1 MGIVKRCDKLGH
13 NFYGETLVKENE
25 IESERTKDSE
35 GISFLCVDAI
45 EISLFIEKEGLGFY
59 EKAAK
64 NVSDRRVK
72 EMFLRL
78 AEEEREHIQILKTKL
93 QFLKPVI
100 SSKGNTTKKI
110 DLFVKEKLEGK
121 IFPASENNLVKK
133 FKNDFEAL
141 DYGIESEK
149 RSIEFLNSLLLNE
162 KKLDVKTV
170 FAHLVVEEKKHLALL
185 EELKTK
191 I

>member
-1 MGIVKRCDKLGH
+1 M
-13 NFYGETLVKENE
+13 KENE
-25 IESERTKDSE
+25 IESELNKDSK
-35 GISFLCVDAI
+35 GMSFQCMDAI

-72 EMFLRL
+72 DIFLRL

-100 SSKGNTTKKI
+100 SSRGKTTRKI

-121 IFPASENNLVKK
+121 IFPASANDLVKK

-149 RSIEFLNSLLLNE
+149 RSIEILNNLLLNE
-162 KKLDVKTV
+162 KKLDVKSI
-170 FAHLVVEEKKHLALL
+170 FAHLVAEEKKHLALL

>member
-1 MGIVKRCDKLGH
+1 M
-13 NFYGETLVKENE
+13 
-25 IESERTKDSE
+25 
-35 GISFLCVDAI
+35 DAI

-72 EMFLRL
+72 DIFLRL

-93 QFLKPVI
+93 KFLKPVI
-100 SSKGNTTKKI
+100 SVRGKATIKI

-121 IFPASENNLVKK
+121 IFPASANDLVKK

-149 RSIEFLNSLLLNE
+149 RSIEILNNLLFNE
-162 KKLDVKTV
+162 KKLDVKSI
-170 FAHLVVEEKKHLALL
+170 FAHLVAEEKKHLALL

>member
-1 MGIVKRCDKLGH
+1 M
-13 NFYGETLVKENE
+13 KENE
-25 IESERTKDSE
+25 IESELNKDSQS
-35 GISFLCVDAI
+35 ISFQCMDAI

-72 EMFLRL
+72 DIFLRL

-100 SSKGNTTKKI
+100 SVRGKATRKI

-121 IFPASENNLVKK
+121 IFPASANDLVKK

-149 RSIEFLNSLLLNE
+149 RSIEVLNNLLFNE
-162 KKLDVKTV
+162 KKLDVKSI
-170 FAHLVVEEKKHLALL
+170 FAHLVAEEKKHLALL